1 MSLTSAA
8 AVHTRRRPV
17 GSDCWSPPPFWSG
30 GGMFLTGGPLGGVDG
45 AGCGGTLPAG
55 SAAIVPSGVHA
66 NGPGPFLIC
75 ALTEPSAS
83 AILYACPP
91 SSSATMP
98 YPASFADT
106 IGVPAGTVERSSTS
120 RPANTAPAGTSTV
133 EVLPPATTV
142 ATLVGLVGV
151 LCGGFTSR

>member
-55 SAAIVPSGVHA
+55 GGGGRARGGGAERA
-66 NGPGPFLIC
+66 GPVFVC
-75 ALTEPSAS
+75 ALAQAS
-83 AILYACPP
+83 A
-91 SSSATMP
+91 T
-98 YPASFADT
+98 
-106 IGVPAGTVERSSTS
+106 
-120 RPANTAPAGTSTV
+120 
-133 EVLPPATTV
+133 
-142 ATLVGLVGV
+142 
-151 LCGGFTSR
+151 GGFVPRPPPGAPPVAL